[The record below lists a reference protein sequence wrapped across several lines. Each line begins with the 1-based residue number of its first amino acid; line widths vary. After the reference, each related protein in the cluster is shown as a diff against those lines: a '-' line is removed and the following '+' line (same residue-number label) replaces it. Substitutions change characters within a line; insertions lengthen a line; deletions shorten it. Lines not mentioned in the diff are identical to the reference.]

1 MENIPKPMVQRPD
14 TVDRKL
20 VLEDDFVVFEGAGEP
35 LDAVLEVLESMLD
48 VERVVEGVV
57 ELEGVLA
64 LEAVLDELLES
75 SAV

>member
-1 MENIPKPMVQRPD
+1 
-14 TVDRKL
+14 
-20 VLEDDFVVFEGAGEP
+20 VFEGAGEP

-57 ELEGVLA
+57 VLEGVLA
-64 LEAVLDELLES
+64 LEAVLDELLDS